1 MPGGHDRDEIA
12 DESLAQE
19 ATFILEESR
28 MVLPGIQALFGF
40 QLIAVFNQGFGEKL
54 SVSEQHLHLLAFA
67 LVAVATALII
77 TPAAYHR
84 QAEREQVSEFF
95 VRLASRL
102 STAALVFLLAGTSL
116 DAFLVARII
125 TGRAGVSAAI
135 AAAFAFVFFGLWFAF
150 PRIGPRMRR
159 ARSPWRGGE
168 DRQSRRAAGASHGR
182 KKERPRPGSLD

>member
-40 QLIAVFNQGFGEKL
+40 QLIAVFNQGFAEKL
-54 SVSEQHLHLLAFA
+54 SPPEQGLHLLAFA

-84 QAEREQVSEFF
+84 QAEREQISEYF
-95 VRLASRL
+95 VRIASRL
-102 STAALVFLLAGTSL
+102 LTVALLFLMAGTSL
-116 DAFLVARII
+116 DAFLVARIV
-125 TGRAGVSAAI
+125 TGAVGASAAI
-135 AAAFAFVFFGLWFAF
+135 AAVLAFVFFGLWFVF
-150 PRIGPRMRR
+150 PRLGRR
-159 ARSPWRGGE
+159 VRH
-168 DRQSRRAAGASHGR
+168 AAGR
-182 KKERPRPGSLD
+182 DPRHPATG